1 MSWNNILLNYVKQ
14 FFLKGHKRTAL
25 AKKNIAISL
34 FIKGISIVIN
44 LLLVPLT
51 INFVNPSQYGI
62 WLTLSSIIIWFG
74 YFDIGFGNGLRN
86 KFAEAKATNKF
97 EEARKYVST
106 TYASIIIIFSILWCL
121 FFVVNSYID
130 WTKILNTSIEFKSEL
145 SRLALIVFSFFCLQ
159 MVFKIINTVVIAD
172 QKPYISAVLNV
183 LGQILTL
190 ILMFILIKT
199 TDEGTLIYLSLALG
213 FSPIII
219 LFISSLYLYSDKY
232 KFYKPSIKYVD
243 FSCVKEIMNVGMN
256 FFVIQ
261 IALIFVYETNNIII
275 AQVGGPKDV
284 TIFNIAYK
292 YLSISFMVFS
302 IIMSPFWS
310 AFTDAYAK
318 KEYDWMKKTVKN
330 LRFSSYILISSLIV
344 LVFLAKYFYPMWIG
358 DSVRI
363 PFTIT
368 IVVAVYVAI
377 LIVLGAN
384 NQILNG
390 IGKIRVQILTYS
402 FAAIF
407 HIPLSLY
414 LGKLY
419 GTEGVL
425 FSAIIFF
432 SIVCLFSIKQVNLLV
447 NKRAKGIWNK

>member
-1 MSWNNILLNYVKQ
+1 MNNKILNYINQ
-14 FFLKGHKRTAL
+14 FLLKGHKRSVE

-62 WLTLSSIIIWFG
+62 WLTLSSIVIWFG

-86 KFAEAKATNKF
+86 KFAEAKASKEY

-106 TYASIIIIFSILWCL
+106 TYAIIIIIFTILWCL
-121 FFVVNSYID
+121 FFVMNSYID
-130 WTKILNTSIEFKSEL
+130 WTKILNTSIELKNEL
-145 SRLALIVFSFFCLQ
+145 SRLSIIVFSFFCLQ
-159 MVFKIINTVVIAD
+159 MVFKIINTVVVAD
-172 QKPYISAVLNV
+172 QKPAIAAILNV

-190 ILMFILIKT
+190 ILIFILLKT
-199 TDEGTLIYLSLALG
+199 TNEGTLIYLSLALG
-213 FSPIII
+213 FSPVIV
-219 LFISSLYLYSDKY
+219 LFISSIYLYSDKY

-243 FSCVKEIMNVGMN
+243 FSCVKEIMNVGIS

-261 IALIFVYETNNIII
+261 IAVIFVYETNNIII
-275 AQVGGPKDV
+275 AQVGSPKDV

-292 YLSISFMVFS
+292 YLSVSFMIFS

-318 KEYDWMKKTVKN
+318 KEYDWMKRTVKK
-330 LRFSSYILISSLIV
+330 LRYMSYILISSLII
-344 LVFLAKYFYPMWIG
+344 LVFSAKYIYPIWIG
-358 DSVRI
+358 DSVII

-368 IVVAVYVAI
+368 LVVAFYVAI

-390 IGKIRVQILTYS
+390 IGKIRVQIITYS
-402 FAAIF
+402 FASVF
-407 HIPLSLY
+407 HIPLALY

-425 FSAIIFF
+425 FSAVIFF
-432 SIVCLFSIKQVNLLV
+432 SIICLFSIKQVNLLV